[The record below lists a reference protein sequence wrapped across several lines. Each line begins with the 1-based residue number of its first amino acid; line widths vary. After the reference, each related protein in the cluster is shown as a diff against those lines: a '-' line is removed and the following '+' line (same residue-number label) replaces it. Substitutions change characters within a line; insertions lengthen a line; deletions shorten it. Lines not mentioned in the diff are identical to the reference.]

1 MDFDGRLRRITD
13 LFVEGTELYL
23 GDDRDGKPIL
33 IWVNKLN
40 SFEVEEARRD
50 GASRRGL
57 RLAELAQPSA
67 PERQSL
73 IAEISLWPDD
83 KLRERWVGQK
93 IEEIYLDVINDI
105 ESEDEWRQN
114 LEVMRRLPTLLQ
126 EANAADDDP
135 RRQQLVELQE
145 GYFKEIR
152 DRQGIKQRESLRDA
166 EALSRDKLEESFFEN
181 WRQRLTL
188 DEFMEERRVTELYYA
203 LRSCEATRVTQ
214 TTWDH
219 AECNHAEKV
228 LDNRGQVRGLPEAV
242 LAKCIDALEGVT
254 VPQREAGNSD
264 APSSSSGSSEPQSVP
279 EESTPSTP
287 EETSVAAPTS

>member
-13 LFVEGTELYL
+13 LFVEGTEVYL
-23 GDDRDGKPIL
+23 GDDKNGEPVL

-73 IAEISLWPDD
+73 IAEVSMWPDE
-83 KLRERWVGQK
+83 KLCERWVGQRV
-93 IEEIYLDVINDI
+93 EEIYIDVVNDI
-105 ESEDEWRQN
+105 EAEAEWREN
-114 LEVMRRLPTLLQ
+114 LDVMRRLPTLLE
-126 EANAADDDP
+126 EADASPDDP
-135 RRQQLVELQE
+135 RRQQLMELQE
-145 GYFKEIR
+145 GYFKQIR
-152 DRQGIKQRESLRDA
+152 ERQEVKQREQMREA
-166 EALSRDKLEESFFEN
+166 ETLSRDKLEESFFEH

-203 LRSCEATRVTQ
+203 LRNCEGTRVTP

-219 AECNHAEKV
+219 AECNHAEKM
-228 LDNRGQVRGLPEAV
+228 LANRGQVRGLPEAV
-242 LAKCIDALEGVT
+242 LGKCIAALDEVT
-254 VPQREAGNSD
+254 TPQREAGNSV

-279 EESTPSTP
+279 EESTPSSPEGTP
-287 EETSVAAPTS
+287 AAAPTS

>member
-13 LFVEGTELYL
+13 LFVEGTEVYL
-23 GDDRDGKPIL
+23 GDDKDGNPVL

-50 GASRRGL
+50 GSSRRGL

-73 IAEISLWPDD
+73 IAEVAMWPDD

-93 IEEIYLDVINDI
+93 VEELYIDVVNDI
-105 ESEDEWRQN
+105 EAEEEWREN
-114 LEVMRRLPTLLQ
+114 LDVMRRLPTLLA
-126 EANAADDDP
+126 EANAAPDDP
-135 RRQQLVELQE
+135 RRQQLMELQE
-145 GYFKEIR
+145 AYFTAIR
-152 DRQGIKQRESLRDA
+152 ERQEVKQREQLREA
-166 EALSRDKLEESFFEN
+166 EALSRDKLEESFFEQ
-181 WRQRLTL
+181 WRQRITL
-188 DEFMEERRVTELYYA
+188 DEFMEERRVTELFYA
-203 LRSCEATRVTQ
+203 LRDCQATRVDP

-219 AECNHAEKV
+219 SNCNHTEKM
-228 LDNRGQVRGLPEAV
+228 LANRGLVRGLPEAV

-254 VPQREAGNSD
+254 VPQRAAGNSD

-287 EETSVAAPTS
+287 EETPAAAPTS